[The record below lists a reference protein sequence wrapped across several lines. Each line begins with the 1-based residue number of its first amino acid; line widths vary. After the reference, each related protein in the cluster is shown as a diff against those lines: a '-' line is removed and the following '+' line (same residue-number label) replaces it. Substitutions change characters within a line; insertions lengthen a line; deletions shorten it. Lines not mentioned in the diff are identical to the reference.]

1 MNSDL
6 TFPYLGEILALICAI
21 FWAIAVILFK
31 KSGEKTPPFSL
42 NLYKNIIGTV
52 LFLITFLVLDETLL
66 LSAPVKEYIMLAI
79 SGIIGIY
86 LADTLFLKSLNML
99 GAGLLAIVD
108 CLYTPLVIILSYIFL
123 KESLTL
129 LQIIGAMLIIVA
141 LLESALYLPKYRIPK
156 KDLIIGMSL
165 GALSMLLMAISI
177 VMIKP
182 ILNHSPIM
190 WVTEIRLLSASVFM
204 TIIAILHPNRKEIFK
219 PFRPS
224 ADWKYLLPGAIM
236 GTYLSMITWIAGLKF
251 TLTGIATA
259 INQTSVIFIFIF
271 AALFLKEKITFR
283 RLLGIIIAFSGVL
296 LITFS

>member
-6 TFPYLGEILALICAI
+6 AFPYLGEILALICAV

-66 LSAPVKEYIMLAI
+66 LSVPVKEYIMLAI

-129 LQIIGAMLIIVA
+129 LQIIGAMLIIGA
-141 LLESALYLPKYRIPK
+141 LLESALCLPKYRIPK
-156 KDLIIGMSL
+156 KDLITGMSL
-165 GALSMLLMAISI
+165 GALAMLLMAISI

-182 ILNHSPIM
+182 ILNHSLIM

>member
-6 TFPYLGEILALICAI
+6 AFPYLGEILALICAV

-66 LSAPVKEYIMLAI
+66 LSVPVKEYIMLAI

-129 LQIIGAMLIIVA
+129 LQIIGAMLIIGA

-156 KDLIIGMSL
+156 KDLITGMSL
-165 GALSMLLMAISI
+165 GALAMLLMAISI

-182 ILNHSPIM
+182 ILNHSLIM